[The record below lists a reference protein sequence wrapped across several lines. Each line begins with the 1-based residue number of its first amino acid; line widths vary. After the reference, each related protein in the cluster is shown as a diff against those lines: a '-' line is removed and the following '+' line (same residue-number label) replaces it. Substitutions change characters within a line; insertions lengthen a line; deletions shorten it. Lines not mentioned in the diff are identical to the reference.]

1 MEIKKQSNVLVT
13 GASGFVGAAVARLL
27 AHSGQKLI
35 ALDLHPETSSSAK
48 SATKVVCDISYKEEL
63 ERLFEK
69 GGIDRI
75 VHLAAILPTAA
86 QRDPLRAT
94 QVNVMGS
101 LNLIEMAV
109 RFRVKRMVFGSSLS
123 VYGTCAPDRVV
134 SEADPAAPEDLY
146 GAAKLYVEYLGNAQA
161 SAHGL
166 DFISLRIGRVVGPGS
181 NSATSPWRS
190 EIFELL
196 GSNHP
201 MNITL
206 PYDGSERVLLVHLED
221 VARMLVTLLEAPLPA
236 HSLYNAPCES
246 VVVSDLKRQVESLN
260 PNITLKLGDANAV
273 GNPRLLDSSR
283 FQNEFGF
290 TGVPIAQRLRTA
302 AGK

>member
-221 VARMLVTLLEAPLPA
+221 VAKMLMTLLETPRPA

-246 VVVSDLKRQVESLN
+246 VVVSDLKQQVESLN